1 MRTKNESPA
10 AAKKHIRLKVATLTV
25 PKIEVPKIE
34 AWYTEGLFL
43 IARITAAAD
52 TEHLR
57 QVRPALLRHARK

>member
-1 MRTKNESPA
+1 MKTKNESPA

-25 PKIEVPKIE
+25 PKIE

-52 TEHLR
+52 TELLR